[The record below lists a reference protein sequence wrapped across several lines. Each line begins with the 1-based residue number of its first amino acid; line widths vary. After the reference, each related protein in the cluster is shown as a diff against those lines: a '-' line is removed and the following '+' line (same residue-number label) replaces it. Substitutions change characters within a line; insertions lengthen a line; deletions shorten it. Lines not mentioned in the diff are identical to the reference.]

1 MNPKQHGFRSGR
13 SCLSQLLEH
22 HNKILEELEK
32 SNNVDVI
39 YLDFAKE
46 FDKVD
51 HGILLSKL
59 KKNRNYWKNRC
70 VDTKFSIQQTTIC
83 CRQWNNIQ

>member
-1 MNPKQHGFRSGR
+1 MNPKQHGLSSGR

-39 YLDFAKE
+39 YLDFAQA

-51 HGILLSKL
+51 HGILL
-59 KKNRNYWKNRC
+59 
-70 VDTKFSIQQTTIC
+70 
-83 CRQWNNIQ
+83 RQP